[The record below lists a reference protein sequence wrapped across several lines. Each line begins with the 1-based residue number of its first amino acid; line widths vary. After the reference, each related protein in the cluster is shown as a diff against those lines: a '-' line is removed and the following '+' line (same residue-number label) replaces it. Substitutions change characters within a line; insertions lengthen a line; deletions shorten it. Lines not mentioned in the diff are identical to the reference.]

1 MTANPILR
9 AEAPPITNPRAR
21 AAYDA
26 ARAKAGAAAAPPEL
40 GPPTAEP
47 APAEPQATEETQHI
61 MALTEDAAS
70 TDSTTATPPLTEIQ
84 FREIRRG
91 DLIRITESRVDASR
105 IVTGR
110 AAVFNSGWRTDTGT
124 LLVADDGDPTLLT
137 RTIELV
143 ERPEREGLPQEPGS
157 VIIATLVLGFTGEWP
172 MFRGRT
178 AWQAG
183 QPIDN
188 GWLFQD
194 VDIQEWRPATIV
206 EDVLP

>member
-1 MTANPILR
+1 
-9 AEAPPITNPRAR
+9 
-21 AAYDA
+21 
-26 ARAKAGAAAAPPEL
+26 
-40 GPPTAEP
+40 
-47 APAEPQATEETQHI
+47 
-61 MALTEDAAS
+61 MALTEDAA
-70 TDSTTATPPLTEIQ
+70 TSTTATPPLTEIQ
-84 FREIRRG
+84 FQEIRRG

-110 AAVFNSGWRTDTGT
+110 AAESVGSEWRTEVGT
-124 LLVADDGDPTLLT
+124 ILVSNHDDATLLT

-157 VIIATLVLGFTGEWP
+157 VIIATLVLGFSGEWP

-194 VDIQEWRPATIV
+194 VDIQEWRPASIV